1 MANRYWVGGTGTW
14 NGTNTTNWSAS
25 SGGASGAS
33 VPTLS
38 DSVFFN
44 SASNAG
50 AYTVTLATATAN
62 CLDFTMS
69 GPASGNVTWAG
80 TTALNVYGSMTLS
93 STGITRSYTG
103 AINFRATTSGKTITT
118 NGVSLASAITWGVT
132 TGGGVWTLGSAFT
145 TTGATTHALGTLA
158 LSTFS
163 YTTAS
168 FDASNAVIHTLAFDT
183 GSITVTGTGTVWNT
197 TYLPLV
203 ITGTPVVNVTNATAT
218 ATSVLPGALSES
230 EAISF
235 NFTAGTYTLT
245 FLATATYAAKNI
257 NFTGFAGTWAATA
270 QCDIYGNLTLS
281 TGMTLSAATG
291 AMEFS
296 ATSGTQT
303 ITTVGKTID
312 SIIVAAGVGGTL
324 QLSDN
329 LVLNNRA
336 IQINGGTF
344 DQNTKTLT
352 GVSSITSTTTS
363 GFAKNINT
371 SVSIICASAVTLTF
385 QGTNPTT
392 GSVSLRAGTLDL
404 NNLTLTCPSLDAGST
419 KSWTG
424 TIAFGT
430 SGVINLT
437 GTGTVFDGTSTAG
450 TGATGTSPT
459 INVTSAG
466 STAISVLPGPISAA
480 NSISFNFTGGTY
492 SLTLGTEARSVDF
505 TGFNGTLVNTTRT
518 IYGNLTLSSGMT
530 LSSGANATTFG
541 SYTGILIKTITS
553 SGKTI
558 PFDLTVNVG
567 STQTVKILD
576 ALTLAATYNLTL
588 TGGTFD
594 ANDFNVTVNNFTG
607 SSSSTANLYL
617 RSGTFTA
624 AGTAFNLGSV
634 TVLFSGTSTINMTSA
649 SSKTFTGYGE
659 TYYNLNQG
667 GSGLLIISD
676 TGGVG
681 GSNTITNLTNTVQPA
696 SIRFP
701 TGLPTTYIT
710 NLGVTGT
717 SGNLIT
723 LFSQVGGTRA
733 KLSLSNQTSLN
744 YLSVQDINVLAANLF
759 YAGITSTDAGNNLN
773 VYFTGP
779 PVDVSVTG
787 VSSTSSIGTLSVTAT
802 ANVDLTGTQATGSIG
817 SVTFVLD
824 FNFVVGGVST
834 STEIGTVT
842 LLFDANFSV
851 TGATSTGQIGAVTVE
866 SVNIIQV
873 EGLKSNGYV
882 GSVVGSLPITLT
894 ATGVAATGF
903 AGIVIIWSQIT
914 PDQTPS
920 WIQIAP
926 SSVPGYTT
934 ITPSQSAG
942 WTSTLS

>member
-103 AINFRATTSGKTITT
+103 AIAFRATTSGKTITT

-145 TTGATTHALGTLA
+145 TTGATTHALGTLT

-168 FDASNAVIHTLAFDT
+168 FDASNAVIHTLAFGT

-291 AMEFS
+291 VMEFS
-296 ATSGTQT
+296 ATSGIQT
-303 ITTVGKTID
+303 ITAAGKTID
-312 SIIVAAGVGGTL
+312 SAIAAAGVGGTL
-324 QLSDN
+324 QLSEN
-329 LVLNNRA
+329 LVLNTKNV
-336 IQINGGTF
+336 QILGGTF
-344 DQNTKTLT
+344 DQNGKTLT
-352 GVSSITSTTTS
+352 GVNLITTTS
-363 GFAKNINT
+363 AASGGGFAKNINT
-371 SVSIICASAVTLTF
+371 SVPLTCSTSAGTLTF

-392 GSVSLRAGTLDL
+392 GAVTLSGGGILDL
-404 NNLTLTCPSLDAGST
+404 NNLTLTCPSFIASGTAG
-419 KSWTG
+419 
-424 TIAFGT
+424 IAFGT
-430 SGVINLT
+430 SSVINLT
-437 GTGTVFDGTSTAG
+437 GTGTIFDGSSASASTG
-450 TGATGTSPT
+450 TGTVNITS
-459 INVTSAG
+459 VG
-466 STAISVLPGPISAA
+466 STAITVTPVSGGAA
-480 NSISFNFTGGTY
+480 SFNFLGGTY
-492 SLTLGTEARSVDF
+492 SLTLGTGAKDVNF
-505 TGFNGTLVNTTRT
+505 TGFSGTLVNTARD
-518 IYGNLTLSSGMT
+518 IFGSLTLSSGMT
-530 LSSGANATTFG
+530 LTAGTLATTFENASG
-541 SYTGILIKTITS
+541 SSTRTFTS
-553 SGKTI
+553 AGKTI
-558 PFDLTVNVG
+558 PFPVTV
-567 STQTVKILD
+567 STAVAETTRILD
-576 ALTLAATYNLTL
+576 ALTLGAGRTLTL
-588 TGGTFD
+588 SGGIFD
-594 ANDFNVTVNNFTG
+594 ANDFNITVETVSATTNATVYF
-607 SSSSTANLYL
+607 
-617 RSGTFTA
+617 RSGTWTISGSGTA
-624 AGTAFNLGSV
+624 FSMQTGTMVAGTA
-634 TVLFSGTSTINMTSA
+634 TINMTSA
-649 SSKTFTGYGE
+649 ITKTFAAGQTFY
-659 TYYNLNQG
+659 TLNQG
-667 GSGLLIISD
+667 GAGALTIS
-676 TGGVG
+676 TLG
-681 GSNTITNLTNTVQPA
+681 GSNTFTNLTNTVQPA
-696 SIRFP
+696 TISLP
-701 TGLPTTYIT
+701 TGTAITTVT
-710 NLGVTGT
+710 GALGITGT

-723 LFSQVGGTRA
+723 LNSSNPATRA
-733 KLSLSNQTSLN
+733 NLALSNSTDLN
-744 YLSVQDINVLAANLF
+744 YLSVKDINSSTANLF
-759 YAGITSTDAGNNLN
+759 FAGGNSIDGGNNLN
-773 VYFTGP
+773 VYFTGRP
-779 PVDVSVTG
+779 IDVSVTG

-802 ANVDLTGTQATGSIG
+802 ANVDLTGTQATGGIG

-824 FNFVVGGVST
+824 FNFVVDGVST

-851 TGATSTGQIGAVTVE
+851 TGATSTGQIGTVTVE

-942 WTSTLS
+942 WTSTLN